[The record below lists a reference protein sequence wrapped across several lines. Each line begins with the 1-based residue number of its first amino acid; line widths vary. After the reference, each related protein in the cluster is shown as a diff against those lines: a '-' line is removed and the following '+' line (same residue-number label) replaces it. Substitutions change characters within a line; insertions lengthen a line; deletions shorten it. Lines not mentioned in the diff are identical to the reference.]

1 MNAIS
6 TILRDTVSRNTRL
19 KKFAITQNL
28 PRFERTLIQMANKK
42 KSTARIPKFK
52 TYEEEALFW
61 DTHSSEDFPEEF
73 KPVQVRF
80 RRPLRIR
87 LAVPLEQPMVRQLE
101 NIGKERG
108 IEPIALARQW
118 IIEHLAPTQ
127 P

>member
-1 MNAIS
+1 
-6 TILRDTVSRNTRL
+6 
-19 KKFAITQNL
+19 
-28 PRFERTLIQMANKK
+28 MANKK